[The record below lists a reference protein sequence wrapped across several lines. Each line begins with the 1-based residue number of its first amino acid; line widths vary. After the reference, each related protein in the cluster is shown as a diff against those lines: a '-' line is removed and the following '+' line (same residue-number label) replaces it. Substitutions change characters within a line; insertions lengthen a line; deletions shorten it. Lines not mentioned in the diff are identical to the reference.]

1 MPTLVGASNIA
12 GDVGSVARAAHS
24 VRSVT
29 KTLSKVPGGKLIDA
43 VPGVLDV
50 AMNAETRDEKAEGY
64 GGLAGGV
71 AGAWAG
77 GAYGATV
84 GAAVGSVVPVLGTAI
99 GGAVG
104 GAIGMV
110 LGGLG
115 GESVGGWLGQKLF
128 GDAPSE
134 QVAEVKPQG
143 KEAQKVETKALGAA
157 VAKASPASA
166 VETAGEGGQVGPAP
180 GAVVRA
186 LVTESPPPVP
196 AQVAPVVAKPA
207 EKAKPEPAKVDQS
220 FAIALSM
227 PVTVQGDVKDPN
239 QLVRDLERP
248 LRALFQSLQ
257 RELAT
262 RQASI
267 QLFDAAHII

>member
-1 MPTLVGASNIA
+1 
-12 GDVGSVARAAHS
+12 
-24 VRSVT
+24 
-29 KTLSKVPGGKLIDA
+29 VPGGRLIDA

-71 AGAWAG
+71 TGAWAG
-77 GAYGATV
+77 GASGAAV

-115 GESVGGWLGQKLF
+115 GESIGGWLGKKLF
-128 GDAPSE
+128 GDAPPE
-134 QVAEVKPQG
+134 PIAESKPKG
-143 KEAQKVETKALGAA
+143 APKPEAPMLGAA
-157 VAKASPASA
+157 LAKTSPI
-166 VETAGEGGQVGPAP
+166 PAAEMAAQHVPPGTSP

-186 LVTESPPPVP
+186 LVEESAPPVP
-196 AQVAPVVAKPA
+196 AQAAPVAAKPP

-227 PVTVQGDVKDPN
+227 PVTVQGDAKDAY
-239 QLVRDLERP
+239 QLVRDMDAP

-257 RELAT
+257 RELAA

-267 QLFDAAHII
+267 QLFDSAHIG